1 MLEHG
6 GRIADA
12 AIRYGIA
19 AGEWLDL
26 STGISPHGYPVPAIP
41 ASAWQRLP
49 EDSDRLAA
57 AAREYYGARSLLP
70 VAGSQAAIHAL
81 PRLRPRSRVTVA
93 DLSYNEYAHAWGRSG
108 HDVASV
114 AADRFEQSIERS
126 DVMIICNPNNPTAQT
141 FDKGQLA
148 TWHAALA
155 RRGGWLIVDEA
166 YGDPIP
172 GNSLAAESERAGLIV
187 LRSLGKFFGLAGAR
201 VGFVLAAEPLLA
213 RLWEELGPWCISGP
227 ARAIAQA
234 ALEDTA
240 WQRDTRARL
249 AADSDRLNALLGKF
263 GMASKG
269 TSLFQWWPH
278 ESAERVHDGLARRG
292 ILVRLFRGP
301 AIKSLRFGLPG
312 NDGEW
317 SRLENALSRCRP

>member
-6 GRIADA
+6 GRIAEA
-12 AIRYGIA
+12 AVRYGIA
-19 AGEWLDL
+19 ASEWLDL
-26 STGISPHGYPVPAIP
+26 STGISPRGYPVPVIP

-49 EDSDRLAA
+49 EDSDCLAA
-57 AAREYYGARSLLP
+57 VAREYYGAGSLLP

-81 PRLRPRSRVTVA
+81 PRLRPRSRVSVA

-114 AADRFEQSIERS
+114 APDRFEQSIERS
-126 DVMIICNPNNPTAQT
+126 DVIIICNPNNPTAQT
-141 FDKGQLA
+141 FDKRQLL

-166 YGDPIP
+166 YGDSIP
-172 GNSLAAESERAGLIV
+172 ANSLAAESERAGLVV

-201 VGFVLAAEPLLA
+201 VGFVLAAEPLLGQL
-213 RLWEELGPWCISGP
+213 REELGPWCISGP

-234 ALEDTA
+234 ALEDAA

-249 AADSDRLNALLGKF
+249 AADSNRLNALLGEF
-263 GMASKG
+263 GMAAKG

-278 ESAERVHDGLARRG
+278 ESAGRVHDELARHG

-301 AIKSLRFGLPG
+301 AITSLRFGLPG
-312 NDGEW
+312 NDDEW